1 MALFSGMIRQIMDQ
15 ISGLQSRSDLPSQ
28 WKNLNLMSKAQ
39 PSTMQQKTPSVDVM
53 DASKVKTMKAG
64 GSVMA
69 RGVKLARHK
78 PTKLY

>member
-1 MALFSGMIRQIMDQ
+1 MAFSGLSRMISDLLGRV
-15 ISGLQSRSDLPSQ
+15 RSESTLPSQ

-39 PSTMQQKTPSVDVM
+39 PSTTQQQASNIEVM
-53 DASKVKTMKAG
+53 DASKVKTVKSG

-69 RGVKLARHK
+69 RGVKLARRK

>member
-28 WKNLNLMSKAQ
+28 WKNLNLTSKAQ
-39 PSTMQQKTPSVDVM
+39 PSSTQQQTSNIEVM
-53 DASKVKTMKAG
+53 DASKVKTMKKG

>member
-39 PSTMQQKTPSVDVM
+39 PSTTQQKTPSVDVM
-53 DASKVKTMKAG
+53 DASKVKTMKSG

>member
-1 MALFSGMIRQIMDQ
+1 MAFSGLARIIGDLLGQM
-15 ISGLQSRSDLPSQ
+15 RSESTLPPQ
-28 WKNLNLMSKAQ
+28 WKNLNLTSKAQ
-39 PSTMQQKTPSVDVM
+39 PSSTQQQTPSVEVM
-53 DASKVKTMKAG
+53 DASKVKTMKSG

>member
-28 WKNLNLMSKAQ
+28 WKNLNLTSKAQ
-39 PSTMQQKTPSVDVM
+39 PSSTQQQTPSVEVM
-53 DASKVKTMKAG
+53 DASKVKTMKSG

>member
-1 MALFSGMIRQIMDQ
+1 MAFSGLARIIGDLLGQM
-15 ISGLQSRSDLPSQ
+15 RSESTLPSQ
-28 WKNLNLMSKAQ
+28 WKNLNLTSKAQ
-39 PSTMQQKTPSVDVM
+39 PSSTQQQTPSVEVM
-53 DASKVKTMKAG
+53 DASKVKTMKSG

>member
-1 MALFSGMIRQIMDQ
+1 MSLFSGLIRQITDQ

-39 PSTMQQKTPSVDVM
+39 PSTTQQKTPSVQVM
-53 DASKVKTMKAG
+53 DASKVKTMKSG
-64 GSVMA
+64 GSVLA

>member
-1 MALFSGMIRQIMDQ
+1 MAFSGLARMIGDLLGRA
-15 ISGLQSRSDLPSQ
+15 RSESTLPSQ

-39 PSTMQQKTPSVDVM
+39 PSTTQQQASNIEVM
-53 DASKVKTMKAG
+53 DASKVKTMKKG

>member
-1 MALFSGMIRQIMDQ
+1 MAFSGLSRMISDLLGRV
-15 ISGLQSRSDLPSQ
+15 RSESTLPSQ

-39 PSTMQQKTPSVDVM
+39 PSTTQQQASNIEVM
-53 DASKVKTMKAG
+53 DASKVKTMKSG

-69 RGVKLARHK
+69 RGVKLARRK

>member
-1 MALFSGMIRQIMDQ
+1 MAFSGLSRMISDLLGQM
-15 ISGLQSRSDLPSQ
+15 RSESTLPSQ
-28 WKNLNLMSKAQ
+28 WKNLNLTSKAQ
-39 PSTMQQKTPSVDVM
+39 PSSTQQQTPNVEVM
-53 DASKVKTMKAG
+53 DASKVKTMKSG

>member
-1 MALFSGMIRQIMDQ
+1 MALFSGVIDLINQVVGRTRTE
-15 ISGLQSRSDLPSQ
+15 SNLPSQ

>member
-28 WKNLNLMSKAQ
+28 WKNLNLTSKAQ
-39 PSTMQQKTPSVDVM
+39 PSTNQKQIPGVDVM
-53 DASKVKTMKAG
+53 DASKVKTMKSG

>member
-15 ISGLQSRSDLPSQ
+15 IAGLQSRSDLPSQ
-28 WKNLNLMSKAQ
+28 WKNLNLTSKAQ
-39 PSTMQQKTPSVDVM
+39 PSSTQQQTPNVEVM
-53 DASKVKTMKAG
+53 DASKVKTMKSG

>member
-39 PSTMQQKTPSVDVM
+39 PSTTQQQASNIEVM
-53 DASKVKTMKAG
+53 DASKVKTMKSG

-69 RGVKLARHK
+69 RGVKLARRK